1 MHAARETA
9 KSAGKAG
16 LQEYSSVAS
25 GKTKKRD
32 AGRDVHG
39 GREFWNRGEGKVSRG
54 GRYDK
59 STGICWFKGT
69 VILNL
74 HLANYTVV
82 HVQHA
87 SIFLVQWC

>member
-1 MHAARETA
+1 MQHVRPRKAREKLVCRNIPVWPLA
-9 KSAGKAG
+9 R
-16 LQEYSSVAS
+16 
-25 GKTKKRD
+25 KKRD

-39 GREFWNRGEGKVSRG
+39 GREFWSRGEGKVSRG